1 MSLTCT
7 KKVEKDYLNNI
18 LNNLKKEKTSFFGG
32 KTIKF
37 PKIKKMIYRG
47 SEHGFMA
54 KDFHSRCDGKGPT
67 ISLFK
72 LKHNGDCIG
81 GYTEA

>member
-1 MSLTCT
+1 MI
-7 KKVEKDYLNNI
+7 KI
-18 LNNLKKEKTSFFGG
+18 LNNLKKEENNSFGG

-37 PKIKKMIYRG
+37 PKIKKMLYRG
-47 SEHGFMA
+47 SEHGFMG
-54 KDFHSRCDGKGPT
+54 KDFHGRCDGKGPT

-72 LKHNGDCIG
+72 LKDNDNCIG

>member
-1 MSLTCT
+1 MSLACT
-7 KKVEKDYLNNI
+7 KKIEKDYLNNI
-18 LNNLKKEKTSFFGG
+18 LNNLKKETKSFFGG

-37 PKIKKMIYRG
+37 PKIKKMLYRG
-47 SEHGFMA
+47 SEHGFTG

-72 LKHNGDCIG
+72 FKDNDGCIG

>member
-1 MSLTCT
+1 MSLACT
-7 KKVEKDYLNNI
+7 QKIEKDYLNNI
-18 LNNLKKEKTSFFGG
+18 LNNLKKEETSIFGG

-37 PKIKKMIYRG
+37 PKIKMIYRG
-47 SEHGFMA
+47 SEHGFMG

-72 LKHNGDCIG
+72 LKDNGDCIG

>member
-1 MSLTCT
+1 MSIACT
-7 KKVEKDYLNNI
+7 QKIEKDYLNNI
-18 LNNLKKEKTSFFGG
+18 LNNLKKETKSIFGG

-37 PKIKKMIYRG
+37 PKIKMIYRG
-47 SEHGFMA
+47 SEHGFMY